1 VVRFLAVVVV
11 ALVCAGAAT
20 AARPDAHDRALVH
33 RLQAETNAFAVLA
46 SHGSSEDP
54 ALQKC
59 SFMKTKDAA
68 KAFAAAFAVLPA
80 LLVQIVSQYKPQF
93 THLRQVLGGM
103 QPDSQVFA
111 KWLVAERQNLGLLLQ
126 FDNGGKPIDLCK
138 AGEVMLSKSSTA
150 ADVRA
155 VLGID
160 PALIAKLFTSGQ
172 SGSQSTITLLNPQMR
187 TFFVQAGLTPKAA
200 KALTS

>member
-1 VVRFLAVVVV
+1 MRIVAVIVV
-11 ALVCAGAAT
+11 ALVAAGAAA
-20 AARPDAHDRALVH
+20 AARPDAHDRALVQ
-33 RLQAETNAFAVLA
+33 RLQGEANAFAALA
-46 SHGSSEDP
+46 SNAGSDDP

-59 SFMKTKDAA
+59 SFMKTKDPA

-80 LLVQIVSQYKPQF
+80 LLIQVVSEYKPQF
-93 THLRQVLGGM
+93 TKLRQVLGGM
-103 QPDSQVFA
+103 HPDSPLFA

-150 ADVRA
+150 DDVRA

-160 PALIAKLFTSGQ
+160 PALVAKLFTSNQ
-172 SGSQSTITLLNPQMR
+172 SGSQSTVTRLNPQMR
-187 TFFVQAGLTPKAA
+187 TFFIQAGLSAKAA